1 MVDLA
6 LKRYFYKNYGGHMVH
21 QFKAEDASLELIVH
35 ESFYDVGVAVKPV
48 SQSFVRFWYVKKG
61 RKKILE
67 GNNAKSLNEY
77 LMRNNI
83 KLLDELEEEV
93 VFNV

>member
-1 MVDLA
+1 M
-6 LKRYFYKNYGGHMVH
+6 KRQFLKNYGGHIVH
-21 QFKAEDASLELIVH
+21 QFKALNGNLELIVH
-35 ESFYDVGVAVKPV
+35 EGFYDVGVAVKPV